1 MSQPEAKL
9 SREIMKTLRLK
20 GYFVF
25 KVHGSEYM
33 MAGLPDIIVCAE
45 GKFVGLETKMPSQ
58 RYNTSVQQRLVPV
71 SYTHLDVYK
80 RQKHD
85 YSWVCVDGLTKFSNM
100 SLKYVMKLQEDRSL
114 DRIPGLVQQRDYG
127 KSGELMKD
135 LLTRFH
141 NMPVSYTHLD
151 VYKRQIL
158 DLSSSKTILWE
169 TLMITTM
176 TEPGR

>member
-58 RYNTSVQQRLVPV
+58 RYNTSVQQRLVHEKIRDAGGHCYVVCSSREALRLVEELLEGPLV
-71 SYTHLDVYK
+71 S
-80 RQKHD
+80 
-85 YSWVCVDGLTKFSNM
+85 
-100 SLKYVMKLQEDRSL
+100 
-114 DRIPGLVQQRDYG
+114 
-127 KSGELMKD
+127 
-135 LLTRFH
+135 
-141 NMPVSYTHLD
+141 
-151 VYKRQIL
+151 
-158 DLSSSKTILWE
+158 
-169 TLMITTM
+169 
-176 TEPGR
+176 